1 MIFLFAEIFSERFLN
16 QLANKLGSGEMQLG
30 ILLGISTADINGMR
44 RNYKET
50 YHDLVYN
57 ILQTWNRA
65 QKAQTRS
72 EMEKELCAA
81 FSEMGRNDIVRF
93 IRSGESASVIYTSSL
108 QSKTER

>member
-1 MIFLFAEIFSERFLN
+1 MIFLFAEIFSDVFLSR
-16 QLANKLGSGEMQLG
+16 LAKKLGSGEMQLG

-44 RNYKET
+44 HDKGT

-65 QKAQTRS
+65 QKEQTRS